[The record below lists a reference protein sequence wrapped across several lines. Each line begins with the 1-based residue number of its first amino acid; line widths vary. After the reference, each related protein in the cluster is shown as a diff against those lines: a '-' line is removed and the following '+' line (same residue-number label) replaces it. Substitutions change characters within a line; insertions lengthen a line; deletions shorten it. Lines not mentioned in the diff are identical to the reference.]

1 MNNGKRSV
9 TFSDISKAT
18 GLSKSTISR
27 YFNNPNYLTEENK
40 LIISET
46 LKTLDYQE
54 NKLAKIFAKKN
65 TEIIGVIVPNFFYQF
80 YSYFLNHLLDTY
92 DQFGFKFITFL
103 GNHNPESEKKYLSEL
118 LSYQIVGLIQLSH
131 NLPSEYFASLG
142 IPVVTIERED
152 RYISSVN
159 TNNLLGA
166 KLAVDLL
173 AKNRCD
179 ILIHVNSNVETSIP
193 SYGRIQGFTDSCLQ
207 SQLKNELFL
216 YPFTDVYEDT
226 YNILYGLYRD
236 IKKKYPTQKKGF
248 FFCNDTYAN
257 IFLNILFINHESIP
271 DEYELIGF
279 DNSPNSPQAIIPITT
294 IGQNITALAQNAI
307 ESIAQQIDSIN
318 SCSSVQTAINHI
330 IIPPTL
336 IERQTTSL

>member
-1 MNNGKRSV
+1 MK
-9 TFSDISKAT
+9 
-18 GLSKSTISR
+18 
-27 YFNNPNYLTEENK
+27 
-40 LIISET
+40 
-46 LKTLDYQE
+46 
-54 NKLAKIFAKKN
+54 
-65 TEIIGVIVPNFFYQF
+65 
-80 YSYFLNHLLDTY
+80 H
-92 DQFGFKFITFL
+92 
-103 GNHNPESEKKYLSEL
+103 
-118 LSYQIVGLIQLSH
+118 
-131 NLPSEYFASLG
+131 
-142 IPVVTIERED
+142 
-152 RYISSVN
+152 YISLFQIYHSPSVYCTKFN
-159 TNNLLGA
+159 IAVISTVLSFTMSLLHP
-166 KLAVDLL
+166 L
-173 AKNRCD
+173 
-179 ILIHVNSNVETSIP
+179 
-193 SYGRIQGFTDSCLQ
+193 YFGFTDSCLQ